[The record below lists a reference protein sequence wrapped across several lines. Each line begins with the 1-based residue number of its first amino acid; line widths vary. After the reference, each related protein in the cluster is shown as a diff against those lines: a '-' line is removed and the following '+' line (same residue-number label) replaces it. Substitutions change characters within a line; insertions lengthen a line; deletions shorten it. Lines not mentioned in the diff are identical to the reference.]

1 MSATTRSAA
10 QTANDGPGM
19 KKEALMSKIRAVPV
33 VGYAEDWR
41 SRTER
46 ELAILLAQRYGED
59 PNEVVSVNGGLKAR
73 RWQAEYLETAR
84 EMLVIADAR
93 FLF

>member
-1 MSATTRSAA
+1 MST
-10 QTANDGPGM
+10 
-19 KKEALMSKIRAVPV
+19 IRAVPV
-33 VGYAEDWR
+33 VGCAEDWR

-59 PNEVVSVNGGLKAR
+59 PNEIVSVDGGTVAR

-84 EMLVIADAR
+84 EMLSLADAR